1 MLKQNITFDIAIVDY
16 NLRKQSKE
24 EVLYAKELAKKYN
37 KKIFLKE
44 ITLNNHS
51 NFEKKARDLRY
62 DFFNEIIN
70 EHNYNTLIT
79 AHQLNDKLEWFFMQ
93 LSKGAGIVELIGFN
107 TWEEKQS
114 YNVFKPL
121 LEISKKQLEEY
132 LIKHKHKY
140 FVDDSNYDEKY
151 KRNYFRHNFCDKFL
165 EEFQDGI
172 SQSFNYIQKDLN
184 SLNINYKPLIK
195 INELE
200 IFNKPKDEN
209 IFIRIIDNNLKKRGI
224 LISKSTRDEIIKQKE
239 LIISHK
245 IALSITEDKIY
256 ISPFF
261 TNSMDKKFKEK
272 CRIKKIPKNIR
283 PYIYDKKISLDS
295 LII

>member
-1 MLKQNITFDIAIVDY
+1 MLEQNITFDIAIVDY

-24 EVLYAKELAKKYN
+24 EVLYAKELAKRYN

-62 DFFNEIIN
+62 EFFNEIIN

-107 TWEEKQS
+107 TWEEKQN
-114 YNVFKPL
+114 YNIFKPL

-165 EEFQDGI
+165 GEFQDGI

-184 SLNINYKPLIK
+184 SLNINYEPLIK